1 MIQTIQN
8 YIIFNYLDASV
19 NNVTVTLNPLAAA
32 AVRNNGPSPLL
43 SRARSQEKM
52 TAAEDNTLSAFA
64 GSPRGGLGQLEKLSF
79 ATYENMYTAY

>member
-8 YIIFNYLDASV
+8 YVIFNNLDASV
-19 NNVTVTLNPLAAA
+19 NNVTMTLNPLAAA

-64 GSPRGGLGQLEKLSF
+64 GSPRGGLGQLEELAF
-79 ATYENMYTAY
+79 VCNI